1 MGNSKM
7 GNSKLDIIIGLN
19 AAIFSV
25 TDEEPH
31 ILITRDT
38 QDQKTVS
45 SRDRLPFGPF
55 DPLKHRTMDMGL
67 RAWVA
72 EQTGLN
78 LAYVEQLYTFADRG
92 RHAKTTSTEHEISVG
107 YLALHN
113 PREKTSD
120 ENKITNGV
128 WQKIYR
134 YLPWEDLRNGKPALI
149 DDVIQPLL
157 LLWIK
162 ASPTPAIKRE
172 REERAALCF
181 GLGDMPWDE
190 EKVIERYELLYEVG
204 LVEET
209 ISDGRLVKNKA
220 PEKKLG
226 RAMHQDHRRILATAL
241 SRLRGK
247 LKYRPVVFEL
257 MPASFTLFE
266 LQRCV
271 EAITGH
277 RLHKQNFRRQVE
289 KTRLVTETGHMTSG
303 NEGRPAK
310 MYKFRQNVLKERIA
324 PGLRVSPP
332 GKQSS

>member
-1 MGNSKM
+1 MSSN
-7 GNSKLDIIIGLN
+7 KLDIIIGLN
-19 AAIFSV
+19 AAIISV
-25 TDEEPH
+25 TDEEPF
-31 ILITRDT
+31 ILITKDG
-38 QDQKTVS
+38 QDPNNAA

-55 DPLKHRTMDMGL
+55 DPIKHRTMDMGL
-67 RAWVA
+67 RAWVS
-72 EQTGLN
+72 EQTGLD

-92 RHAKTTSTEHEISVG
+92 RHAQTTSTEHEISVG

-113 PREKTSD
+113 PKEKASGED
-120 ENKITNGV
+120 KSKNGL
-128 WQKIYR
+128 WKKIYS
-134 YLPWEDLRNGKPALI
+134 YFPWEDLRGGKPALI
-149 DDVIQPLL
+149 DDVIQPHLS
-157 LLWIK
+157 LWIK
-162 ASPTPAIKRE
+162 ASSTPALRRE

-190 EKVIERYELLYEVG
+190 EKVLERYELLYEIG
-204 LVEET
+204 LVDET
-209 ISDGRLVKNKA
+209 ISDGRLNESQT
-220 PEKKLG
+220 PESKLG

-257 MPASFTLFE
+257 MPSSFTLFE

-271 EAITGH
+271 EAVTGH

-289 KTRLVTETGHMTSG
+289 KTRLVKETGHMTSG

-310 MYKFRQNVLKERIA
+310 MYKFRQNVVKERIA

-332 GKQSS
+332 GKKA